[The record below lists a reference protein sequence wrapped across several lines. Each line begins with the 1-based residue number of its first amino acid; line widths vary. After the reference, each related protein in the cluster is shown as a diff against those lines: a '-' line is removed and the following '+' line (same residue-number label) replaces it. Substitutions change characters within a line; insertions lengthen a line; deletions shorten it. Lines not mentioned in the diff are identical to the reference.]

1 MFALHSSAR
10 VTLAALASL
19 SLAALGSAS
28 TYVVDSSGG
37 VGSDFTDIPP
47 AIAAAQPGDVLLV
60 LSGNYSG
67 FTLDKPIAILGQA
80 ADVNVNGGASVTA
93 IPSGTVASVVTLKL
107 AGSLQVTNCSGTV
120 VCDGLVV
127 GAFTQIAG
135 SADVRLRFITGV
147 TPPILD
153 GLAVNSSRVEVVDS
167 TFRGAK
173 GHDLNGCS
181 SNQAEEGGAGADITS
196 GEVHFARC
204 NLYGGQGGAGG
215 TCIDPGLCPD
225 GRDGGQGIRLETGA
239 QSLVTGLS
247 EFVVGGGPGGAAAC
261 GNPGGPGFSIYLA
274 PGSAVRYSGESVSS
288 VINFGG
294 TIETP
299 SPADPSMRILE
310 TPVPGGNLTFRVNAP
325 VGSSVKL
332 DLGRH
337 AIVQDVPGLAE
348 DVLVHT
354 NRVFNLGVV
363 PASGVVSFNFP
374 LAASWP
380 KGFTIF
386 FQAVVTLP
394 DTTIRYTHSIPVV
407 LR

>member
-1 MFALHSSAR
+1 
-10 VTLAALASL
+10 
-19 SLAALGSAS
+19 
-28 TYVVDSSGG
+28 
-37 VGSDFTDIPP
+37 
-47 AIAAAQPGDVLLV
+47 
-60 LSGNYSG
+60 
-67 FTLDKPIAILGQA
+67 
-80 ADVNVNGGASVTA
+80 VTA
-93 IPSGTVASVVTLKL
+93 IPASTVASVV
-107 AGSLQVTNCSGTV
+107 AVNVSGNLQVTNCPGTA

-127 GAFTQIAG
+127 GASMYILG
-135 SADVRLRFITGV
+135 SADVRLRLVTGV

-153 GLAVNSSRVEVVDS
+153 ALAVNSSRVEVVDS

-173 GHDLNGCS
+173 GSDLNGCS
-181 SNQAEEGGAGADITS
+181 SNQAVEGGAGADITS

-204 NLYGGQGGAGG
+204 NLTGGQGGAGG

-225 GRDGGQGIRLETGA
+225 GGDGGQGIRLEAGA
-239 QSLVTGLS
+239 QSLVTGLP
-247 EFVVGGGPGGAAAC
+247 EFAVSGGPAGAAAC
-261 GNPGGPGFSIYLA
+261 GNPGGHGFSIYLGQGA
-274 PGSAVRYSGESVSS
+274 GVRYSGESVSS
-288 VINFGG
+288 LINFGG
-294 TIETP
+294 TVETP

-332 DLGRH
+332 NLGRH
-337 AIVQDVPGLAE
+337 AIIQDVPGLEE

-374 LAASWP
+374 LSASWP

-394 DTTIRYTHSIPVV
+394 DTSIRRTHSIPVV